1 MGGALE
7 HRSGALQTQ
16 GLSHGEKGPRRLS
29 GLTSYARRQKW
40 LRLRT
45 LAGEIPP
52 IIIER
57 WREIVQA
64 CGQRV
69 VVFEVGQEQRSSS
82 PSRRNICSHAVPGNR
97 VGLMML
103 LGFQLRYNLV

>member
-7 HRSGALQTQ
+7 HHSGALQAQ

-45 LAGEIPP
+45 LAGEMPGISR
-52 IIIER
+52 EQ
-57 WREIVQA
+57 WREIGEA

-69 VVFEVGQEQRSSS
+69 VAFEVGED
-82 PSRRNICSHAVPGNR
+82 
-97 VGLMML
+97 
-103 LGFQLRYNLV
+103 

>member
-7 HRSGALQTQ
+7 HHSGALQTQ

-45 LAGEIPP
+45 LAGEMPRIS
-52 IIIER
+52 IER

-69 VVFEVGQEQRSSS
+69 VVFEVGQEERSSFTR
-82 PSRRNICSHAVPGNR
+82 PQKY
-97 VGLMML
+97 L
-103 LGFQLRYNLV
+103 